1 MHLKPDEASY
11 RCDYCHSV
19 YLTQTGDDGVRV
31 LGEPSGQNCPICN
44 IPLVSA
50 AMTKIRIFYCT
61 GCQGMS
67 ISMQVFETLVEE
79 LRAVQGGAAPQ
90 PAPDSSDLH
99 RKTDCP
105 QCHHR
110 MDTHFY
116 AGPGNVVVDSCEN
129 CCLIWLDRGELMHI
143 VRAPDT
149 RDFEAGDGTAG

>member
-1 MHLKPDEASY
+1 
-11 RCDYCHSV
+11 
-19 YLTQTGDDGVRV
+19 
-31 LGEPSGQNCPICN
+31 
-44 IPLVSA
+44 
-50 AMTKIRIFYCT
+50 MTKIRIFYCT